1 MKTSISC
8 SLLLLLSTAP
18 AIAQTPSAAPSR
30 PASQPVGTSGPTT
43 TAPPKPT
50 APPATPSTT
59 PAVPSTTPAVPSTTP
74 AAPSTTAP
82 ATPAATTT
90 RTAATS
96 ADYRLVP
103 GDKLRI
109 EVYKDP
115 QLSQSVQIRPDGKIT
130 LPLANDVTAAGQTP
144 NELRD
149 AIVTSL
155 KPYMSNPTV
164 TVMVVETVPP
174 LIYVMGEVNSAGP
187 QPLVGKMDVL
197 QALSA
202 AKGFRDFADTK
213 NIVIRRGSQ
222 VLTFN
227 YNDGIKGKAA
237 PVFLQPGDTIVVK

>member
-8 SLLLLLSTAP
+8 SCSLLFLLSTAP
-18 AIAQTPSAAPSR
+18 ALAQTPSATPSR
-30 PASQPVGTSGPTT
+30 PASQPVGTSGTT
-43 TAPPKPT
+43 TTP
-50 APPATPSTT
+50 PPAPSIPSTT
-59 PAVPSTTPAVPSTTP
+59 PATPAPTAPVTP
-74 AAPSTTAP
+74 APTA
-82 ATPAATTT
+82 T

-109 EVYKDP
+109 EVYKDA
-115 QLSQSVQIRPDGKIT
+115 QLSQNVQVRPDGKIT
-130 LPLANDVTAAGQTP
+130 LPLANDVTAAGHTP

-149 AIVTSL
+149 AIVSSL
-155 KPYMSNPTV
+155 KAYMSNPTV

-174 LIYVMGEVNSAGP
+174 LIYVMGEVNGAGP
-187 QPLVGKMDVL
+187 QPLIGKMDVV
-197 QALSA
+197 QALAA

-227 YNDGIKGKAA
+227 YNDSVKGKGT
-237 PVFLQPGDTIVVK
+237 PIYLQPGDTIVVK

>member
-8 SLLLLLSTAP
+8 SCSLLFLLSTAP
-18 AIAQTPSAAPSR
+18 ALAQTPSATPSR
-30 PASQPVGTSGPTT
+30 PASQPVGTSGTT
-43 TAPPKPT
+43 TTP
-50 APPATPSTT
+50 PPAPSIPSTT
-59 PAVPSTTPAVPSTTP
+59 PATPAPTAPVTP
-74 AAPSTTAP
+74 APTA
-82 ATPAATTT
+82 T

-109 EVYKDP
+109 EVYKDA
-115 QLSQSVQIRPDGKIT
+115 QLSQNVQVRPDGKIT
-130 LPLANDVTAAGQTP
+130 LPLANDVTAAGHTP

-149 AIVTSL
+149 AIVSSL
-155 KPYMSNPTV
+155 KAYMSSPTV

-174 LIYVMGEVNSAGP
+174 LIYVMGEVNGAGP
-187 QPLVGKMDVL
+187 QPLIGKMDVV
-197 QALSA
+197 QALAA

-227 YNDGIKGKAA
+227 YNDSVKGKATQIY
-237 PVFLQPGDTIVVK
+237 LQPGDTIVVK

>member
-8 SLLLLLSTAP
+8 SLLLLLSTLP
-18 AIAQTPSAAPSR
+18 AMAQTPPAAPSR
-30 PASQPVGTSGPTT
+30 PASQPVGTSG
-43 TAPPKPT
+43 TATAKPSP
-50 APPATPSTT
+50 PPATPSTP
-59 PAVPSTTPAVPSTTP
+59 PAAPSTAPAAPSTTP

-82 ATPAATTT
+82 ATPAATAT

-96 ADYRLVP
+96 SDYRLVP

-130 LPLANDVTAAGQTP
+130 LPLANDVAAAGQTP
-144 NELRD
+144 SELRD

-197 QALSA
+197 QALAA

-227 YNDGIKGKAA
+227 YNDAIKGKAA
-237 PVFLQPGDTIVVK
+237 PVYLQPGDTIVVK

>member
-18 AIAQTPSAAPSR
+18 ALAQTPSAAPPR

-43 TAPPKPT
+43 TAPPKPA

-59 PAVPSTTPAVPSTTP
+59 PAVPSTTPA
-74 AAPSTTAP
+74 APPTTAP
-82 ATPAATTT
+82 GTPAATTT
-90 RTAATS
+90 RTTATS
-96 ADYRLVP
+96 TDYRLVP

-115 QLSQSVQIRPDGKIT
+115 QLSQNVQIRPDGKIT
-130 LPLANDVTAAGQTP
+130 LPLANDVTAAGQTAS
-144 NELRD
+144 ELRD
-149 AIVTSL
+149 AIVSAL
-155 KPYMSNPTV
+155 KTYMSNPTV

-227 YNDGIKGKAA
+227 YNDGIKGKAT
-237 PVFLQPGDTIVVK
+237 PVYLQPGDTIVVK

>member
-8 SLLLLLSTAP
+8 SCSLLFLLSTAP
-18 AIAQTPSAAPSR
+18 ALAQTPSATPSR
-30 PASQPVGTSGPTT
+30 PASQPVGTSGTT
-43 TAPPKPT
+43 TTP
-50 APPATPSTT
+50 PPAPSIPSTT
-59 PAVPSTTPAVPSTTP
+59 PATPAPTAPVTP
-74 AAPSTTAP
+74 APTA
-82 ATPAATTT
+82 T

-109 EVYKDP
+109 EVYKDA
-115 QLSQSVQIRPDGKIT
+115 QLSQNVQVRPDGKIT
-130 LPLANDVTAAGQTP
+130 LPLANDVTAAGHTP

-149 AIVTSL
+149 AIVSSL
-155 KPYMSNPTV
+155 KAYMSSPTV

-174 LIYVMGEVNSAGP
+174 LIYVMGEVNGAGP
-187 QPLVGKMDVL
+187 QPLIGKMDVV
-197 QALSA
+197 QALAA

-227 YNDGIKGKAA
+227 YNDSVKGKGT
-237 PVFLQPGDTIVVK
+237 PIYLQPGDTIVVK

>member
-1 MKTSISC
+1 MKIAICTAC
-8 SLLLLLSTAP
+8 LSLLSAG
-18 AIAQTPSAAPSR
+18 AGYAQTP
-30 PASQPVGTSGPTT
+30 VGTTGTGTTT
-43 TAPPKPT
+43 TA
-50 APPATPSTT
+50 
-59 PAVPSTTPAVPSTTP
+59 
-74 AAPSTTAP
+74 AAPAGNG
-82 ATPAATTT
+82 AA
-90 RTAATS
+90 AASS
-96 ADYRLVP
+96 ANDYHLQA

-144 NELRD
+144 SELRD

-197 QALSA
+197 QALAA

-227 YNDGIKGKAA
+227 YNDGIKGKAT
-237 PVFLQPGDTIVVK
+237 PVYLQPGDTIVVK

>member
-8 SLLLLLSTAP
+8 SLLFLLSTAP

-30 PASQPVGTSGPTT
+30 PVSQPVGTSGTPATSPST
-43 TAPPKPT
+43 PPK
-50 APPATPSTT
+50 
-59 PAVPSTTPAVPSTTP
+59 TP
-74 AAPSTTAP
+74 AAPPTTTPAPPAPTTTP
-82 ATPAATTT
+82 ATPAPTTT
-90 RTAATS
+90 RAAAANS

-115 QLSQSVQIRPDGKIT
+115 QLSQSVQVRPDGKIT
-130 LPLANDVTAAGQTP
+130 LPLANDIAAAGQTSS
-144 NELRD
+144 ELRD
-149 AIVTSL
+149 AIVSAL
-155 KPYMSNPTV
+155 KPYMTNPTV

-187 QPLVGKMDVL
+187 QALIGKMDVL
-197 QALSA
+197 QALST

-227 YNDGIKGKAA
+227 YNDALKGKAA
-237 PVFLQPGDTIVVK
+237 PVYLQPGDTIVVK